1 MKRQLV
7 LRAGCVLA
15 GCVAALCTSVAE
27 WQDASSDLERTRLA
41 VGVMGADGV
50 NGQIARAS
58 AENLERQTISQLV
71 TQIAAEKGVR
81 IISFKDLPAGSHR
94 AVSEVSAEFAAEG
107 AFVSLVALL
116 DASEASSSRLRI
128 RWAEFSRARER
139 NTVSLRAAVSV
150 FHAHEPGANR

>member
-1 MKRQLV
+1 MKQQLV

-15 GCVAALCTSVAE
+15 GCVAALCTSFAE

-41 VGVMGADGV
+41 VGGMRADGV

-58 AENLERQTISQLV
+58 AENPERQTISQLV

-81 IISFKDLPAGSHR
+81 IISFKDLPPVSHR

-107 AFVSLVALL
+107 AFGTLVALL
-116 DASEASSSRLRI
+116 DAVEGSSSRLRI
-128 RWAEFSRARER
+128 RWAEFVRPPDR
-139 NTVSLRAAVSV
+139 NTVSLQAAISE
-150 FHAHEPGANR
+150 FYAHEPGAKR

>member
-15 GCVAALCTSVAE
+15 GCVAALCTSFAE

-41 VGVMGADGV
+41 VGGMRADGV

-58 AENLERQTISQLV
+58 AENIERQTISQLV
-71 TQIAAEKGVR
+71 TQIAAEKRVR

-107 AFVSLVALL
+107 AFAPLVALL
-116 DASEASSSRLRI
+116 DAVESRSSRLRI
-128 RWAEFSRARER
+128 RWAEFVRPPDQNA
-139 NTVSLRAAVSV
+139 VLLRAAISE
-150 FHAHEPGANR
+150 FYAHEPGAKR